1 MIRLVHSVALAAALV
16 TVAVCIWRDT
26 DVATAL
32 GRVVVAY
39 LTTFG
44 LGVAGVIGLRAA
56 AAPPDPATPAVARP
70 ATMSAP
76 ETRESRHDGGT

>member
-1 MIRLVHSVALAAALV
+1 MIRLVHSVALAAALA
-16 TVAVCIWRDT
+16 TLAVCVWRDT

-32 GRVVVAY
+32 GRVVIAY

-56 AAPPDPATPAVARP
+56 AASPDPPTPAVARP
-70 ATMSAP
+70 ETMSAP
-76 ETRESRHDGGT
+76 ETRESRNDG

>member
-1 MIRLVHSVALAAALV
+1 MFRLVHSVALAAALV
-16 TVAVCIWRDT
+16 TVAVCVWRDI

-32 GRVVVAY
+32 GRVVIAY

-56 AAPPDPATPAVARP
+56 AASPDPPKPAVARP
-70 ATMSAP
+70 ETMSASD
-76 ETRESRHDGGT
+76 TRESRYDG